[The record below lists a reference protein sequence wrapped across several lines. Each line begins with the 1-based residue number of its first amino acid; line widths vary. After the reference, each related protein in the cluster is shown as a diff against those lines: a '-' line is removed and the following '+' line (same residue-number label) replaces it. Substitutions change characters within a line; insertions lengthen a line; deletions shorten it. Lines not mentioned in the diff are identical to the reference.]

1 MRFDYIHHI
10 LVDLYGTQIT
20 IERDEENNYRA
31 LVAPE
36 LMQHGKVDTNLVQ
49 ALVAVLE
56 SL

>member
-36 LMQHGKVDTNLVQ
+36 LMQHRKVDTNLVQ